1 MQDTIATITIDR
13 LRLHCN
19 HGVLEQERLVGNEF
33 DVTVV
38 FDYDASKAVLS
49 DNIFS
54 AISYTEVIDA
64 MVSCMSG
71 YLRRLPFFTFL
82 LLSLPFGRAEL
93 GNGLLMGLPVCGS
106 ISTKSNCLR
115 SRLACATC
123 TLTLSPRR

>member
-54 AISYTEVIDA
+54 AISYTEVIDVIRRTMQTPSSLLEHVA
-64 MVSCMSG
+64 FPSILSITVSITKIA
-71 YLRRLPFFTFL
+71 P
-82 LLSLPFGRAEL
+82 PI
-93 GNGLLMGLPVCGS
+93 PVQMQGVTVS
-106 ISTKSNCLR
+106 ISRKLHE
-115 SRLACATC
+115 
-123 TLTLSPRR
+123 

>member
-54 AISYTEVIDA
+54 AISYTEVIDVIRRTMQTPSSLLEHVA
-64 MVSCMSG
+64 GRVIDALATVFPSILSIAVSITKIA
-71 YLRRLPFFTFL
+71 P
-82 LLSLPFGRAEL
+82 PI
-93 GNGLLMGLPVCGS
+93 PVQMQGVTVS
-106 ISTKSNCLR
+106 ISRKLHE
-115 SRLACATC
+115 
-123 TLTLSPRR
+123 